1 MISTP
6 TLKTSLSIAEFTC
19 TAFDLY
25 PTLPLPKMP
34 ITHTLSSTK
43 LKRKDLSNSTLSKI
57 QENTKYFTTVTS
69 KLLKRTDHQLIYDA
83 CFTTKLPYLSLQ
95 SIKCWKY
102 SGVAFFNFSSAILF
116 LSRSVKNWCWVFAQS
131 SDFTAK
137 RKWRFD
143 CETIASCAAVFSV
156 APPLS
161 SHREWGSDTK
171 NDCAGG

>member
-116 LSRSVKNWCWVFAQS
+116 LSRSVKLVLSFCPVFRLHGKNKMAVCLRNS
-131 SDFTAK
+131 RYWLLYLV
-137 RKWRFD
+137 RK
-143 CETIASCAAVFSV
+143 
-156 APPLS
+156 L
-161 SHREWGSDTK
+161 
-171 NDCAGG
+171 